1 MNKGSW
7 DAFNGKAGRFVLS
20 WECGVLLKNTAE
32 RCVLL
37 MSQQADSQK
46 TGDLR
51 IDQQKKDY
59 RTGLLCV
66 LLCQVSWG
74 FLPVFWNLLDPI
86 PSGVIILYRIVTM
99 FLCSYAVARL
109 RYSRAE
115 VWGPFRQ
122 RRIRWKYIAAGFVLT
137 INWSIYIWA
146 VTSGRIIQATIGY
159 YIEPLV
165 ICLVGILFFKEKLT
179 RFNIVAMAFALAA
192 ILIIL
197 LHFGQLPGAAL
208 GLAVSW
214 AIYSAIK
221 KTSVL
226 PNLIA
231 LVYETLVFAVL
242 AFPTLLYLEGRG
254 LGALSLHMPGKY
266 ALLFLT
272 GLVTLVPVALFSA
285 AARKVPLF
293 IIGLAQY
300 ISPSLQLL
308 LGIFLYREPVDRVQ
322 MFAFLLIWIG
332 LVIFSCGEL
341 KNSRRG

>member
-1 MNKGSW
+1 MNKGRR
-7 DAFNGKAGRFVLS
+7 DAFDGKAGRFVLS
-20 WECGVLLKNTAE
+20 WECGVLLKNAAE
-32 RCVLL
+32 RCAFL
-37 MSQQADSQK
+37 MSQQADSQR
-46 TGDLR
+46 TGDLL
-51 IDQQKKDY
+51 IDQQRKDY

-74 FLPVFWNLLDPI
+74 ILPLFWNLLDPI
-86 PSGVIILYRIVTM
+86 PSQIIILYRVVTM
-99 FLCSYAVARL
+99 FLCSYVAARS

-115 VWGPFRQ
+115 VWTPFRN
-122 RRIRWKYIAAGFVLT
+122 RRIRWKYIVAGFALT
-137 INWSIYIWA
+137 VNWSIYIWA
-146 VTSGRIIQATIGY
+146 VTSGRILQATIGY

-179 RFNIVAMAFALAA
+179 RFNTVAMAFALAA
-192 ILIIL
+192 IVIIL

-214 AIYSAIK
+214 AVYSAIK
-221 KTSVL
+221 KTSEL

-231 LVYETLVFAVL
+231 LVYETLLYAIIALVALF
-242 AFPTLLYLEGRG
+242 YLEGRG
-254 LGALSLHMPGKY
+254 MGALSLHMPGKY
-266 ALLFLT
+266 ALLLLSGF
-272 GLVTLVPVALFSA
+272 VTLVPVALFSA